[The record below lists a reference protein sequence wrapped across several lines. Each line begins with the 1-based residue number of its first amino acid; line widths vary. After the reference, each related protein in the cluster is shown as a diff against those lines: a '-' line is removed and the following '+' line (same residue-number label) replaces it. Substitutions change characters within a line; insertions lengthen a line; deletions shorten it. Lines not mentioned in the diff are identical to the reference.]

1 MSILLDAILRSAVNP
16 ALTLLPVKM
25 DSDRARVAILA
36 AGLQESELKKRYQVV
51 HGDPYAKGPA
61 RGLWQN
67 ERTGVHCVMTNRAT
81 REHAIVLCAARK
93 CPFDVP
99 QVHASLE
106 YDDILA
112 AGFARLLLWADP
124 KPLPDLDDEHG
135 AWETYL
141 RCWQPGKP
149 RPQDWPA
156 NHAAAR
162 AQVIA

>member
-1 MSILLDAILRSAVNP
+1 VSILLDAILRSAINP

-25 DSDRARVAILA
+25 DSDRARVMMLA
-36 AGLQESELKKRYQVV
+36 TGLQESELSKRYQTV

-67 ERTGVHCVMTNRAT
+67 ERGGVQCVMTNAAT
-81 REHAIVLCAARK
+81 REHAIVLCAVRK

-112 AGFARLLLWADP
+112 AGFARLFLWADP
-124 KPLPDLDDEHG
+124 KPLPQLDDAAAG
-135 AWETYL
+135 WATYL
-141 RCWQPGKP
+141 RCWNPGKP
-149 RPQDWPA
+149 RPADWPK
-156 NHAAAR
+156 NHAQAR